1 MSATLI
7 LMLSLLP
14 LLIAAVFGI
23 IADMLGWGRRVA
35 PIGGVLL
42 FSGGAMG
49 LWSAWTMT
57 AQRAGEQFAVGGGF
71 SAMGGL
77 IAVLSAST
85 FFVDDGTSRIQIGQR
100 VALVAMAALGAVL
113 SVHSTNVIVLAL
125 ALETTAVC
133 SYALVASARTTASA
147 EAAMKY
153 FIQGAVATG
162 FLILGFAVL
171 VSRYSPDGSYGG
183 LVGAASAADSGLLAG
198 FILVVGALCVK
209 AAVAPFHSWAPDAY
223 QSAPASAAAVL
234 AGPGKL
240 AALGVLAVLVG
251 MSAIG
256 GASAQYPLGRLGQDM
271 LPIIAMLAVISILVG
286 SLAAAQ
292 QSSFIRM
299 MGYAGVAQAGYALI
313 AIAAA
318 SPSTAILFSAT
329 YAVGTVAV
337 LLSVVLLGAVS
348 PEWDGSVKGLAG
360 VGRTHP
366 VMGLVF
372 ALSLLSLAGIP
383 PLLGF
388 WGKFQVL
395 QSTVVLAL
403 GFGGQGS
410 TGLSVMYWI
419 LTGVGAA
426 GAVIS
431 IGYYGSIL
439 RSLYSPR
446 DTPEVVSIRPGVTL
460 LAPMLLA
467 ALIVIFGLL
476 PLVIE
481 PTSLMQG
488 FLL

>member
-1 MSATLI
+1 
-7 LMLSLLP
+7 MLSLLP
-14 LLIAAVFGI
+14 LLIATVFGI

-35 PIGGVLL
+35 PVGGVLL
-42 FSGGAMG
+42 LAGGSMG
-49 LWSAWTMT
+49 LWTAWTMT
-57 AQRAGEQFAVGGGF
+57 AQKAGEQFAVGGGF

-77 IAVLSAST
+77 IAVLAAST
-85 FFVDDGTSRIQIGQR
+85 LFVDDGESRIQVGQR
-100 VALVAMAALGAVL
+100 VALVAMSALGAAL
-113 SVHSTNVIVLAL
+113 SVHSTNLIVLAL

-147 EAAMKY
+147 EASMKY

-162 FLILGFAVL
+162 FIILGFAVL
-171 VSRYSPDGSYGG
+171 VSRYSLDGSYGG
-183 LVGAASAADSGLLAG
+183 LVGASSAADTGLLSG

-240 AALGVLAVLVG
+240 AALGVLTVLVG
-251 MSAIG
+251 MSATS
-256 GASAQYPLGRLGQDM
+256 GASAQYPLGLLGQDM
-271 LPIIAMLAVISILVG
+271 LPIIAMLAVISILIG

-292 QSSFIRM
+292 QSSLTRM
-299 MGYAGVAQAGYALI
+299 LGYAGVAQAGYALI

-329 YAVGTVAV
+329 YAVGSVAV
-337 LLSVVLLGAVS
+337 FLSVALLRVVT

-360 VGRTHP
+360 TGRAHP
-366 VMGLVF
+366 VLALVF
-372 ALSLLSLAGIP
+372 TVAVLSLAGIP

-395 QSTVVLAL
+395 QSAVVLAI

-410 TGLSVMYWI
+410 TGLAVMYWI
-419 LTGVGAA
+419 LTGVGAV
-426 GAVIS
+426 GAIIAV
-431 IGYYGSIL
+431 GYYGSIL
-439 RSLYSPR
+439 RSLYSAGDESESVTAR
-446 DTPEVVSIRPGVTL
+446 LGVVLSGPTVIAV
-460 LAPMLLA
+460 
-467 ALIVIFGLL
+467 LIVIFGLL

-481 PTSLMQG
+481 PTVLMRG